1 MNRLF
6 KFGVMA
12 DKVWYRHM
20 TTQYLSNQGAQA
32 TIFKDLKAQEKE
44 RETLFARELAERETE
59 DILDHALLKAEHA
72 KLNGVLPAHE
82 YHKIA
87 EKVAALKKLRF
98 VEGYEKLQDH
108 QTYEWIKY
116 KTAAEIGGEK
126 EQEAF
131 ALYEKIKI
139 DQMGEVK
146 YRLLKESAP
155 KIM

>member
-1 MNRLF
+1 M
-6 KFGVMA
+6 
-12 DKVWYRHM
+12 
-20 TTQYLSNQGAQA
+20 
-32 TIFKDLKAQEKE
+32 
-44 RETLFARELAERETE
+44 
-59 DILDHALLKAEHA
+59 
-72 KLNGVLPAHE
+72 
-82 YHKIA
+82 
-87 EKVAALKKLRF
+87 
-98 VEGYEKLQDH
+98 
-108 QTYEWIKY
+108 YEWIKY